1 VGTLYLEVVT
11 PEKVLVSQE
20 VDMVIAPGTEGEF
33 GILPEHISF
42 LSGIIPGGLRFDVGN
57 KQDYM
62 AVTNGFAE
70 VSNNRVSI
78 LIDSAEKAH
87 DIDIERAQSSMKRAQ
102 DRLGQDR
109 KTEDIDFLR
118 SEASLR
124 RAIARIKMVNKT
136 E

>member
-33 GILPEHISF
+33 GVLPEHISF
-42 LSGIIPGGLRFDVGN
+42 LSGIIPGGLRFNVGN
-57 KQDYM
+57 KQDHM

-78 LIDSAEKAH
+78 LVDSAEKAH
-87 DIDIERAQSSMKRAQ
+87 DIDIERAQGSMKRAQ
-102 DRLGQDR
+102 ERLGQDR
-109 KTEDIDFLR
+109 ETEDIDILR
-118 SEASLR
+118 AEASLR
-124 RAIARIKMVNKT
+124 RAIARIKMATTT